1 MNQNSAIIDA
11 GEGRVNLTEIA
22 SVAEALAVVFAVV
35 FGVAQIRLVRTQ
47 RRREAS
53 FALMKSLQTRD
64 LLRALSLLDSLPEHL
79 GKSELEE
86 RLGDGLLDLHLLLG
100 TWESLGI
107 LVFHGEVTL
116 DLVDD
121 FYSGP
126 IVQSWRKLGRLLED
140 IRKQTNRDTRWEYF
154 QWLSQRMID
163 REAAHPPI
171 PVYNQAMH
179 TDR

>member
-1 MNQNSAIIDA
+1 MS
-11 GEGRVNLTEIA
+11 LTEIA
-22 SVAEALAVVFAVV
+22 SLAEASAVIFAVV
-35 FGVAQIRLVRTQ
+35 FGVAQFRQHRTQ

-53 FALMKSLQTRD
+53 FALMQSLQTREM
-64 LLRALSLLDSLPEHL
+64 LRALSLLDSLAENL
-79 GKSELEE
+79 SKSELEE
-86 RLGDGLLDLHLLLG
+86 KLGDDVLDLHLLLG
-100 TWESLGI
+100 TWEGLGI

-126 IVQSWRKLGRLLED
+126 IVQSWRKLGRLVED

-163 REAAHPPI
+163 REAKHAPI
-171 PVYNQAMH
+171 PVYEQVVHA
-179 TDR
+179 DS